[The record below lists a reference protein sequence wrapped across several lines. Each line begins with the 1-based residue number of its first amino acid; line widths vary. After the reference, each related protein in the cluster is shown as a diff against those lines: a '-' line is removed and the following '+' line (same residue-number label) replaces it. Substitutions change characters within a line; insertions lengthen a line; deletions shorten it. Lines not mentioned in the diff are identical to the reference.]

1 MTDDNFRIEIDSL
14 GEKRIPADAYY
25 GIQTLRGI
33 ENFPVSGM
41 TESPIFIRSYILLK
55 KAAAIVNHQVGHLEK
70 QKFDAILKACDFILD
85 ENLLDQFK
93 IDVFQAGAGTSFN
106 MNVNEVI
113 ANKALELLNEK
124 KGNYKVISPNDDV
137 NMAQSTNDSFPTAM
151 NIAILFALKE
161 FFPVLTDLSK
171 SFLNKAEEFKNIIKS
186 GRTHLQDAVPISLGQ
201 EFKAYGV
208 VLKELGIT
216 LKDTSKQLEFLPIGG
231 TATGTGINSHQDYAK
246 LMVKKLSE
254 LTTFSFKLPEDL
266 RAAMQSRKAISAI
279 SSGLKQLALEL
290 IRIANDLR
298 LLSSGPTTGL
308 NEIDLPK
315 VQPGSSI
322 MPGKVNP
329 VILECLNMV
338 AFHVIGND
346 LTVSLAVQAGQL
358 ELNVMM
364 PVMIHNVLESLKIL
378 TNFLKIVKTKCID
391 GIKANQLKCKEYL
404 EKNPS
409 LATFLNPVV
418 GYLEAAK
425 IANEALEKNKS
436 IKELVLEKKIL
447 SEEEINKIFD
457 SDFLIGIKKE
467 KK

>member
-1 MTDDNFRIEIDSL
+1 MNDDNFRVEIDSL
-14 GEKRIPADAYY
+14 GEKRIPINAYY

-33 ENFPVSGM
+33 ENFSISGM
-41 TESPIFIRSYILLK
+41 TESPTFIKAYVMVK
-55 KAAAIVNHQVGHLEK
+55 KAAALVNKEVGYLEVNK
-70 QKFDAILKACDFILD
+70 AAVIINACDYILNG
-85 ENLLDQFK
+85 NLLEHFK

-113 ANKALELLNEK
+113 ANKALEMLKEK
-124 KGNYKVISPNDDV
+124 KGNYKIISPNDHV
-137 NMAQSTNDSFPTAM
+137 NMAQSTNDTFPTAM

-161 FFPVLTDLSK
+161 FYPVLDDLSM
-171 SFLNKAEEFKNIIKS
+171 SFLNKAEEFKDIIKS

-201 EFKAYGV
+201 EFKAYGLT
-208 VLKELGIT
+208 LKELLNQI
-216 LKDTSKQLEFLPIGG
+216 KERSKLLEYLPIGG
-231 TATGTGINSHQDYAK
+231 TAVGTGINTHPDFAK
-246 LMVKKLSE
+246 LMIKKLSE
-254 LTTFSFKLPEDL
+254 LTAFSFKHPEDL
-266 RAAMQSRKAISAI
+266 RESMQSRRAISAI
-279 SSGLKQLALEL
+279 SSSIKELALEL

-338 AFHVIGND
+338 AFHVVGND
-346 LTVSLAVQAGQL
+346 LTISLAVQAGQL

-364 PVMIHNVLESLKIL
+364 PIMIHNILESLKIL
-378 TNFLKIVKTKCID
+378 TNFLKIVKNKCID
-391 GIKANQLKCKEYL
+391 GIKANSVRCNKYL

-409 LATFLNPVV
+409 IATFLNPVI

-425 IANEALEKNKS
+425 IANEALKTNKSVKELILEKN
-436 IKELVLEKKIL
+436 ILPEDELD
-447 SEEEINKIFD
+447 KIFD
-457 SDFLIGIKKE
+457 KDFLIGIKK
-467 KK
+467 K